1 MLKELLE
8 YLAKNLVDNPDAVS
22 VEAIEDGE
30 TTTLMLKVAQSDVG
44 RVIGRGGRPTERCGP
59 CFMRSGPNLGD
70 GRDWRLLSSDKKGGK
85 LFC

>member
-30 TTTLMLKVAQSDVG
+30 TTTLRLKVAQSDVG
-44 RVIGRGGRPTERCGP
+44 RVIGRKGRNARAMRTLLYTVGA
-59 CFMRSGPNLGD
+59 RSG
-70 GRDWRLLSSDKKGGK
+70 RRTK
-85 LFC
+85 LEIVE

>member
-30 TTTLMLKVAQSDVG
+30 TTTLRLKVAQSDLG
-44 RVIGRGGRPTERCGP
+44 RVIGREGRNARA
-59 CFMRSGPNLGD
+59 MRTLLHAVGAKSG
-70 GRDWRLLSSDKKGGK
+70 RRTK
-85 LFC
+85 LEIVE